1 MFLFIWCNPSC
12 MTRVTK
18 HAIRFRSEM
27 QAQEGGGAR
36 KSSTEPSSQ
45 CASKVSPALTTSG
58 PTSREETCEACSSV
72 STSREEPCE
81 ECAFFPVSFN
91 ATTLE
96 GARKKAA
103 RCG

>member
-1 MFLFIWCNPSC
+1 MFLSIWCNPSC

-45 CASKVSPALTTSG
+45 CASKVSPALTTS
-58 PTSREETCEACSSV
+58 V

-81 ECAFFPVSFN
+81 ECAFFPLSFN

>member
-1 MFLFIWCNPSC
+1 MFLSIWCNPSC

-45 CASKVSPALTTSG
+45 CASKVSPATMTVKQDAGTLW
-58 PTSREETCEACSSV
+58 RLCRAKL
-72 STSREEPCE
+72 PC
-81 ECAFFPVSFN
+81 
-91 ATTLE
+91 
-96 GARKKAA
+96 
-103 RCG
+103 